1 MQSNEGDHR
10 VSGTN
15 KADSGSNMSCG
26 NSDSCR
32 SGMAVLPTN
41 AVCDD
46 SQQPTDKW
54 DRFGARPKTKP
65 GPVKRTP
72 REPSLDKSLTCGLP
86 DAAHVPVD
94 SSERGIDEEFLAR
107 HSRDRSL
114 LESLR
119 HSSIENELTSD
130 ASLPGAS
137 YMESMMNYIE
147 ADRIKPHAVDDEVAS
162 RPDERNRLSLPL
174 PMRQDERGYAVGGSN
189 QSLNGTTGPDCTQN
203 SDHLPNASMGN
214 MAHVAAAGSSN
225 GALNGVL
232 SEAES
237 IAAHPYG
244 PGNACNTCNL
254 LNPAGD
260 QDSTPNSA
268 RAQARREAVIRASTE
283 ETTRGPSSC
292 SGPVEHSCVCLE
304 TDGCRVHGTIVPETC
319 QRDPAH
325 DKCCKC
331 LQDVFIGFKIL
342 PCSHPVHTECLV
354 SMIVNDELICPLCGR
369 AFLGRG

>member
-1 MQSNEGDHR
+1 MLDRTTESPVIPPRDCNLDLLSERQCGCSESLVGVHMQSNEGDQR

-46 SQQPTDKW
+46 SQQQPTDKW

-147 ADRIKPHAVDDEVAS
+147 ADRIKPHTVDDEVAS
-162 RPDERNRLSLPL
+162 RPDEHNRLSLPL

-203 SDHLPNASMGN
+203 SDHLPNTSMGN
-214 MAHVAAAGSSN
+214 MAHVHVAAGNFGSSV
-225 GALNGVL
+225 AEWFRVLDLN
-232 SEAES
+232 SE
-237 IAAHPYG
+237 
-244 PGNACNTCNL
+244 
-254 LNPAGD
+254 
-260 QDSTPNSA
+260 
-268 RAQARREAVIRASTE
+268 V
-283 ETTRGPSSC
+283 
-292 SGPVEHSCVCLE
+292 
-304 TDGCRVHGTIVPETC
+304 
-319 QRDPAH
+319 
-325 DKCCKC
+325 
-331 LQDVFIGFKIL
+331 
-342 PCSHPVHTECLV
+342 PCSNRPPYCYL
-354 SMIVNDELICPLCGR
+354 D
-369 AFLGRG
+369 